1 MLTKN
6 RNGLP
11 AYQRIKG
18 ALHKSI
24 ESGELRSGDVV
35 PSEREL
41 ARTHQVSLMTARH
54 ALTSLASEG
63 LVDRR
68 QGIGT
73 FVAAPKIH
81 FNKLMSYTEQMAS
94 RGLTAKSKV
103 LFSKIIENE
112 EEAAA
117 HLALPPRSSVIKLER
132 QRHSGGEPFA
142 LETCYFR
149 AAEFPDLLSAP
160 LERES
165 LFAFL
170 ERKYKV
176 DIGYADE
183 EIDATAA
190 DHRIAN
196 LLAIRCGEPLL
207 RIRQVIYS
215 TKGKAIMYVLGFY
228 RSERH
233 SLLVRRFR

>member
-1 MLTKN
+1 MPSKN

-11 AYQRIKG
+11 AYQRIQSD
-18 ALHKSI
+18 LRERI
-24 ESGELRSGDVV
+24 ESGELLSGDVV
-35 PSEREL
+35 ASERDL
-41 ARTHQVSLMTARH
+41 ARIHQVSLMTARH
-54 ALTSLASEG
+54 ALTSLEREG
-63 LVDRR
+63 IVERR

-81 FNKLMSYTEQMAS
+81 FNKLMSYTEQMAG
-94 RGLTAKSKV
+94 RGLTAGSKV

-112 EEAAA
+112 EGATA
-117 HLALPPRSSVIKLER
+117 HLSLPPRSSVIKLER
-132 QRHSGGEPFA
+132 LRHNAGEPFA

-165 LFAFL
+165 LFVFL

-176 DIGYADE
+176 DIGHADE

-190 DHRIAN
+190 DRRIAN
-196 LLAIRCGEPLL
+196 LLGIPCREPLL

-215 TKGKAIMYVLGFY
+215 TRGKAIMCVLGFY